1 MFQVQSGLDFV
12 ADKLASHCDINPQDL
27 LHLASRYGLPGL
39 VERPFR
45 QLLDQPLHSITIDAA
60 RSIGLDAY
68 FELVTTKSTLEKEL
82 RDLAYQPADLI
93 DFFCLIRE
101 ECLAAWEQGWWTCV
115 AKPLLHPDNPK
126 AIKDVL
132 SELEYL
138 VGIPGMC
145 EDCSTRTLEAVVK
158 DAENMSKMLEDVI
171 MKGVNSLQA
180 RVTPESESADS

>member
-1 MFQVQSGLDFV
+1 
-12 ADKLASHCDINPQDL
+12 
-27 LHLASRYGLPGL
+27 
-39 VERPFR
+39 
-45 QLLDQPLHSITIDAA
+45 
-60 RSIGLDAY
+60 
-68 FELVTTKSTLEKEL
+68 
-82 RDLAYQPADLI
+82 
-93 DFFCLIRE
+93 
-101 ECLAAWEQGWWTCV
+101 
-115 AKPLLHPDNPK
+115 
-126 AIKDVL
+126 VL